1 MKFAFIVLNYNTAEQ
16 TEKCIDSILERA
28 GKIEDFKIGLLD
40 NGSRDCSCR
49 ELVERK
55 YKFVGERGGLLFIE
69 SKTNLGFAGGN
80 NLMFNE
86 IKKTEFNADFF
97 IFLNN
102 DVYLVSNDFCKQI
115 EFEYKKSNFGVLAPR
130 IILGSGYIDQCPFDL
145 PSEKS
150 VRNEISYWKSANFFS
165 SLHLIKLFLLMVR
178 VKNFV
183 KRVYGQKLKL
193 VNKSDRK
200 ENVLLHGA
208 CLVFSKTF
216 FDFYKEPFDTRTFLY
231 KEEELLFLRILRKK
245 LISVFLPNLIV
256 FHEGGSSSVK
266 NKNLNQIFKFR
277 AENYLNSLNIL
288 LSEIKDYEK

>member
-55 YKFVGERGGLLFIE
+55 YKFVGEGGGLLFIE

-102 DVYLVSNDFCKQI
+102 DVDLVSNDFCKQI
-115 EFEYKKSNFGVLAPR
+115 EFGYKKSNFGVLAPR
-130 IILGSGYIDQCPFDL
+130 IILGSGYID
-145 PSEKS
+145 
-150 VRNEISYWKSANFFS
+150 
-165 SLHLIKLFLLMVR
+165 
-178 VKNFV
+178 
-183 KRVYGQKLKL
+183 
-193 VNKSDRK
+193 
-200 ENVLLHGA
+200 
-208 CLVFSKTF
+208 
-216 FDFYKEPFDTRTFLY
+216 
-231 KEEELLFLRILRKK
+231 
-245 LISVFLPNLIV
+245 
-256 FHEGGSSSVK
+256 
-266 NKNLNQIFKFR
+266 
-277 AENYLNSLNIL
+277 
-288 LSEIKDYEK
+288 